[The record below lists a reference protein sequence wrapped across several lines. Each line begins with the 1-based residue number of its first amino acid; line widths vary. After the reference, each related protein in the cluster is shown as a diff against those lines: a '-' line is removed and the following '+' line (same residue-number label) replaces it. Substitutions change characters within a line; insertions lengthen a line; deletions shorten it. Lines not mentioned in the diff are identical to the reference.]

1 MVSSKF
7 NKKIMTEQKHKKKED
22 LILIFLII
30 LGFGA
35 LVLGFSQFRST
46 IQGNLGKGQ
55 QIASQTNINQEL
67 ANLSLL
73 KVKDTD
79 GDGLTDY
86 DEFYLYH
93 TSPYLADSDSDG
105 YTDKEEIET
114 KHDPNCP
121 SDQSGLP
128 CNNPLTKIDIT
139 STSTVPNL
147 FGEQNTDIIAQN
159 IFSGQASPAE
169 IRAMLLSAGMSQADL
184 DKITDEQLLQTYSE
198 VLTQG
203 AGQTNVNSNTNLNL
217 PADFK
222 PEDISAAQLRE
233 LLLKEGV
240 EKNLLDQIDDATLK
254 QMFLEAMKKQ

>member
-1 MVSSKF
+1 
-7 NKKIMTEQKHKKKED
+7 MTEQKHKKKED

-67 ANLSLL
+67 ANLALL

-86 DEFYLYH
+86 DELYLYH
-93 TSPYLADSDSDG
+93 TSAYLADSDSDG
-105 YTDKEEIET
+105 YPDKEEIET

-139 STSTVPNL
+139 STSTAPNL

-203 AGQTNVNSNTNLNL
+203 ADQANVNSNINNNVNSNTNLNL